1 MKEQPK
7 KEVHYGHEVYVNPV
21 TELMRK
27 SECLCLNCGNLK
39 PGQPDNCHIAQ
50 ELYQICVKRNV
61 AFAITRCPI
70 WTPKIDKSS

>member
-27 SECLCLNCGNLK
+27 SECLCLNCGNL
-39 PGQPDNCHIAQ
+39 
-50 ELYQICVKRNV
+50 
-61 AFAITRCPI
+61 
-70 WTPKIDKSS
+70 

>member
-7 KEVHYGHEVYVNPV
+7 QETHYGHEVWVNPT
-21 TELMRK
+21 TESLRR

-50 ELYQICVKRNV
+50 TFYQVCVQNNV
-61 AFAITRCPI
+61 ALAVTRCPL
-70 WTPKIDKSS
+70 WKPKS